1 MKILIITFL
10 IVFIVY
16 FRKVKIKWKT
26 FFQRGFFKDAK
37 PYGVYCYCGKQGKG
51 KTYSVV
57 EFLLNNSHH
66 KIYANISSI
75 EGIDYTYFSGFD
87 ELLKLRDEHDCIIVF
102 DEIFTALTK
111 TSKMN
116 TEVLDFLSQMRK
128 RRIIFITTAQEWLE
142 INITLRRYCRY
153 QIDCNMFSIF
163 GYPILI
169 KHLKDAEQMTWSQN
183 DNEYIAPL
191 IETTISHGMK
201 SVINAYDTFEQIK
214 TENVSAVRDK
224 SLTNVEQNTNK
235 KAIAD
240 TTTISNGMVNGQW
253 TQTLHKNN
261 VNSNKLDTSLHM
273 NNNTSNNIVSSSSI
287 DNDFWGDLKINDFE
301 SDNLSNE
308 K

>member
-26 FFQRGFFKDAK
+26 FFRRGFFKDSK

-57 EFLLNNSHH
+57 EFLLNNSDY

-169 KHLKDAEQMTWSQN
+169 KHLKDAEQMTWSQI

-224 SLTNVEQNTNK
+224 SLTNAEQKANK

-240 TTTISNGMVNGQW
+240 TTTISNCMVNGQW
-253 TQTLHKNN
+253 TQILHKNN
-261 VNSNKLDTSLHM
+261 VNSNELDTTLHI

>member
-26 FFQRGFFKDAK
+26 FLRRGFYKSAK

-57 EFLLNNSHH
+57 EFLLNNSDY

-214 TENVSAVRDK
+214 TENVSAIRDK
-224 SLTNVEQNTNK
+224 SLTNAEQKANK

-253 TQTLHKNN
+253 TQILHKNN
-261 VNSNKLDTSLHM
+261 VNSNELDTTLRI